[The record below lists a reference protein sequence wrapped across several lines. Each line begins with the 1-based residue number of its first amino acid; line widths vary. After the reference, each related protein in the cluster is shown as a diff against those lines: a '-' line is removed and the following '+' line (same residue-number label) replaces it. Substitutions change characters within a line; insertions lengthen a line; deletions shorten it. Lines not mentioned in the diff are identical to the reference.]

1 MAKKELSAKE
11 VAKLWDGITEADF
24 LNEEYVSSADIVEYN
39 MPAMTL
45 FMQNINLFRQLTL
58 EKDGLKPIERRIL
71 YMMYKSK
78 SYLTSWKDRRNSR
91 KSTRIVGD
99 VIGIHGHSDDSVY
112 GTIVNNGQSWKNA
125 VPWIEPYG
133 NFANI
138 SSSDEYAHMRYTEAL
153 VSYYGYSC
161 FFKDLDEDC
170 LEKIISTTGGDKEED
185 DEPLALPS
193 RYPNILVNGGFGMA
207 SGNLFCI
214 PPFNIKDI
222 IDNTKKVLKH
232 PELTS
237 VYMVPDLPTGCDIID
252 PDGDIRTFCETG
264 KGSVITRATI
274 DIEEIKGGDWALK
287 IRNVPWLVNF
297 KTITETL
304 LELTQKNIL
313 QIKDIKDKSEQVID
327 KHGKVQTI
335 LNYWII
341 IDKAHDPYQFRSRL
355 YKLTQLEKP
364 LSIDFNIVTNELQVS
379 RPSLKGLIQMW
390 IDSRR
395 EYKRRLYNKQLGK
408 LNADIALYQILVRLT
423 EGENVNKTMKIIRSH
438 SQDEAIEA
446 LMSAQKM
453 NSYQAKRVLG
463 MGLGIF
469 DKNANARFK
478 QILTDKEAKLE
489 EVMDIVHSTK
499 KIDDEIIDELD
510 ELMEWYTP
518 RRCNLITEETQQTI
532 ADTDHTIIVTA
543 QNMIKKHAYKQAM
556 NGKPLG
562 LGAFKNGDFPKHI
575 LPRVNNL
582 ETVTFFDMY
591 GRFSALPVHKIESTT
606 SSVPG
611 MPIYNA
617 TKLNGPIISCM
628 TSFNQESIKYIEENA
643 KTKLSIVSLSA
654 EGFIKKTPIEEF
666 VNQRNM
672 MNSVYTKVKPN
683 DYLVY
688 TDILMDNANI
698 LIYTQQGGYAFM
710 SASNIPSQSKHGTG
724 LSCISLREDDLCV
737 GLTAVGKA
745 DTHLVVVTEKGLVKR
760 CETAYLGEAGKRKI
774 SSYICTPEDGD
785 KVVWIGAM
793 EEGFD
798 QTLCVYTR
806 AEYIEIPLDDI
817 PVQARKSKG
826 KKLIALPLGSNLIDI
841 RFSQE

>member
-1 MAKKELSAKE
+1 MAKKELSEKQ

-24 LNEEYVSSADIVEYN
+24 LNEDFISSADIVEYN
-39 MPAMTL
+39 KPAMTL
-45 FMQNINLFRQLTL
+45 FMQNINLFRQLPL

-71 YMMYKSK
+71 IMMYKSK
-78 SYLTSWKDRRNSR
+78 SYLNSWKDRRNFR
-91 KSTRIVGD
+91 KSTKIVGD
-99 VIGIHGHSDDSVY
+99 VIGIHGHSDSSIY
-112 GTIVNNGQSWKNA
+112 GTLVNNGQYWKNA

-138 SSSDEYAHMRYTEAL
+138 SSSDEYGHMRYTEAL

-170 LEKIISTTGGDKEED
+170 LEKIVSTTGGDKAED

-222 IDNTKKVLKH
+222 IENTKKVLKH

-237 VYMVPDLPTGCDIID
+237 IYMVPDLPTGCDIVD
-252 PDGDIRTFCETG
+252 TDGSIRSFCETG
-264 KGSVITRATI
+264 KGSIITRATI
-274 DIEEIKGGDWALK
+274 DIEELKGGDWALK
-287 IRNVPWLVNF
+287 IRNVPWLVDF
-297 KTITETL
+297 KSITETL
-304 LELTQKNIL
+304 LDLSRKNIL
-313 QIKDIKDKSEQVID
+313 QIKDIKDKSDQVVD

-341 IDKAHDPYQFRSRL
+341 IDKAHDPYQFRNRL

-364 LSIDFNIVTNELQVS
+364 LSIDFNIVTNELQVD

-408 LNADIALYQILVRLT
+408 LNADIALYRILVQLT
-423 EGENVNKTMKIIRSH
+423 EGENVNKTMKVIRSH

-446 LMSAQKM
+446 LMKAQKM
-453 NSYQAKRVLG
+453 NSYQAKRVLS

-469 DKNANARFK
+469 DKNANERFK
-478 QILTDKEAKLE
+478 QILKEKEAKLE
-489 EVMDIVHSTK
+489 EVMGIVHSSK
-499 KIDDEIIDELD
+499 KIDEEISDELD

-518 RRCNLITEETQQTI
+518 RKCSLITEENQQII
-532 ADTDHTIIVTA
+532 ADTDHTIIITA
-543 QNMIKKHAYKQAM
+543 QNMIKKHAYKQAL

-575 LPRVNNL
+575 LPKVNNL
-582 ETVTFFDMY
+582 DTVTFFDMY
-591 GRFSALPVHKIESTT
+591 GRFTALPVHAIESTT
-606 SSVPG
+606 STMPG
-611 MPIYNA
+611 MPIYNT

-628 TSFNQESIKYIEENA
+628 TGFNQESIKYIEEKA
-643 KTKLSIVSLSA
+643 QTKLSIVSLSA
-654 EGFIKKTPIEEF
+654 EGFIKKTPVEEF

-672 MNSVYTKVKPN
+672 LNSVYTKVKPN

-688 TDILMDNANI
+688 TDILMDSSSI
-698 LIYTQQGGYAFM
+698 LIYTEQGDYVFM
-710 SASNIPSQSKHGTG
+710 SAANVPSQSKQGTG
-724 LSCISLREDDLCV
+724 LSCISLNDDNQCV
-737 GLTAVGKA
+737 GLTAVGNT

-760 CETAYLGEAGKRKI
+760 CEIAYLGTAGKRKA

-785 KVVWIGAM
+785 KVVWIGSM
-793 EEGFD
+793 EEGLD
-798 QTLCVYTR
+798 KTLCVYTR
-806 AEYIEIPLDDI
+806 AEYIEIPLEDI
-817 PVQARKSKG
+817 PVQARKAKG

-841 RFSQE
+841 RIQ